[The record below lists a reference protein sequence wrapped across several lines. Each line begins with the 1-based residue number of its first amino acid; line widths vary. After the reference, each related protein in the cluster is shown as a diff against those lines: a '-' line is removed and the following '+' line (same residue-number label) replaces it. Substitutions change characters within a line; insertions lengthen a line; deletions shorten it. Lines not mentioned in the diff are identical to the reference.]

1 MLALHHGNQ
10 LVALGGRTSLSGI
23 AQLIGLARRS
33 AEQHAR
39 VLVDHLAV
47 DIQNLDGQSFVHL
60 LQIGAEVSLQSV
72 GQRQVDIS
80 RECADTRFGHG
91 VVVEALALELH
102 RARFAPCALRVA
114 AAPPQRMNASLHIA
128 DVDVHRA
135 RSRGKRPRL
144 EVICLFVE
152 PIHIAR
158 NGSLFHRLFAF
169 HDEVFGHLTAPH
181 ASIVLHAHGERVQS
195 LLQSFDVNDVYR
207 VLLIQSHHSIHIAVN
222 PVLVLNNLLVLNADF
237 CIRLNE
243 VLGHLRAPHSSVV
256 LYAHGE

>member
-102 RARFAPCALRVA
+102 RACFAPCALRIA
-114 AAPPQRMNASLHIA
+114 AAPPQGVRAGLHIA
-128 DVDVHRA
+128 DVDVHRT
-135 RSRGKRPRL
+135 RSRFERPSL
-144 EVICLFVE
+144 EVSRLFVE
-152 PIHIAR
+152 PVHIAC
-158 NGSLFHRLFAF
+158 NGGLLHRVIIFNNK
-169 HDEVFGHLTAPH
+169 VF
-181 ASIVLHAHGERVQS
+181 
-195 LLQSFDVNDVYR
+195 
-207 VLLIQSHHSIHIAVN
+207 
-222 PVLVLNNLLVLNADF
+222 
-237 CIRLNE
+237 
-243 VLGHLRAPHSSVV
+243 GHLRAPQSGIV
-256 LYAHGE
+256 LYANGKRV